1 MNLYEISVDYR
12 RFQEQVESGEI
23 PEDAIADTLEAIE
36 GNFDDKV
43 DSIAC
48 IIKSL
53 LAEAKEIKSERDAL
67 DGRMKQKQKVAD
79 RLTKTLKDQ
88 MLFSGRTKV
97 ETRRNVVKVRNNPPS
112 VEIDNEQDFISFA
125 QENELDSLLNYSQ
138 PKPNKTAIKDILKDG
153 AELPGVR
160 LVGGKRL
167 DIK

>member
-23 PEDAIADTLEAIE
+23 PEEAIADTLEAIE

-79 RLTKTLKDQ
+79 RLTKTLK
-88 MLFSGRTKV
+88 
-97 ETRRNVVKVRNNPPS
+97 TRCCFLAGLR
-112 VEIDNEQDFISFA
+112 
-125 QENELDSLLNYSQ
+125 
-138 PKPNKTAIKDILKDG
+138 
-153 AELPGVR
+153 
-160 LVGGKRL
+160 
-167 DIK
+167 

>member
-23 PEDAIADTLEAIE
+23 PEEAIADTLEAIE

-67 DGRMKQKQKVAD
+67 DGRMKQKQKTAD

-112 VEIDNEQDFISFA
+112 VEIDNEQDFILFA
-125 QENELDSLLNYSQ
+125 QENKLDSLLNYSQ
-138 PKPNKTAIKDILKDG
+138 PKPNKTAIKDVLKDG
-153 AELPGVR
+153 AQLPGVR
-160 LVGGKRL
+160 LVEGKRL

>member
-1 MNLYEISVDYR
+1 MNLYEVSVDYR

-23 PEDAIADTLEAIE
+23 PEEAIADTLEAIE

-67 DGRMKQKQKVAD
+67 DGRMKQKQKTAD
-79 RLTKTLKDQ
+79 RLTKSLKDQ
-88 MLFSGRTKV
+88 MFFSGRTKV
-97 ETRRNVVKVRNNPPS
+97 ETPRNVVKIRKNPPS
-112 VEIDNEQDFISFA
+112 VEIDNEEDFISFA
-125 QENELDSLLNYSQ
+125 QANALDSLLSYSQ
-138 PKPNKTAIKDILKDG
+138 PKPNKTAIKDVLKDG
-153 AELPGVR
+153 VELPGVR
-160 LVGGKRL
+160 LVEGNRL

>member
-1 MNLYEISVDYR
+1 MNLYEVSVDYR

-23 PEDAIADTLEAIE
+23 PEEAIADTLEAIE

-67 DGRMKQKQKVAD
+67 DGRMKQKQKAAD
-79 RLTKTLKDQ
+79 RLTKSLKDQ
-88 MLFSGRTKV
+88 MFFSGRTKV
-97 ETRRNVVKVRNNPPS
+97 ETPRNVVKIRKNPPS
-112 VEIDNEQDFISFA
+112 VEIDNEEDFISFA
-125 QENELDSLLNYSQ
+125 QANALDSLLSYSQ
-138 PKPNKTAIKDILKDG
+138 PKPNKTAIKDVLKDG

-160 LVGGKRL
+160 LVEGNRL

>member
-1 MNLYEISVDYR
+1 MNLYEISADYQ

-23 PEDAIADTLEAIE
+23 PEEAIADTLEAIE

-53 LAEAKEIKSERDAL
+53 LAEAKEIKSERDSL
-67 DGRMKQKQKVAD
+67 DGRMKQKQKTAD
-79 RLTKTLKDQ
+79 RLTKSLKDQ

-97 ETRRNVVKVRNNPPS
+97 ETRRNVVRIRKNPPS
-112 VEIDNEQDFISFA
+112 VVIDNEQDFISFA

-153 AELPGVR
+153 AHLPGVR
-160 LVGGKRL
+160 LVEGKRL